1 MFYIDTVSQNS
12 LDSTSNASRLRSSFT
27 RQTGVETKLRKIIRS
42 ESDWELI
49 FEKEYYPPVHQ
60 SSRAGLE
67 QSSAK
72 HAHVILGAITRM
84 RVISEFLGALELQRR
99 LVPARSGASG
109 NRVSLTSWKRS
120 KHPSVSNRYIS
131 ARRKKKYEK
140 GARGPEIQFGFI
152 VRISGSRRWNVS
164 GAPSG
169 RLRNRDVRVCVGNRI
184 FGPTLRL
191 RTVKKFEQ
199 SKRLQKLEGRAGQET
214 KRERRWRQIFS

>member
-1 MFYIDTVSQNS
+1 MFYIDTISQNS

-27 RQTGVETKLRKIIRS
+27 RQTGVETSKNDSIGIGLRINFRK
-42 ESDWELI
+42 
-49 FEKEYYPPVHQ
+49 YYPPVHQ

-109 NRVSLTSWKRS
+109 NGVSLTSWKRS

-131 ARRKKKYEK
+131 ARRKKK
-140 GARGPEIQFGFI
+140 I
-152 VRISGSRRWNVS
+152 
-164 GAPSG
+164 
-169 RLRNRDVRVCVGNRI
+169 
-184 FGPTLRL
+184 
-191 RTVKKFEQ
+191 
-199 SKRLQKLEGRAGQET
+199 
-214 KRERRWRQIFS
+214 RERRAGARDTVWIYSTYLWTWIEAVERERCTEWSIA